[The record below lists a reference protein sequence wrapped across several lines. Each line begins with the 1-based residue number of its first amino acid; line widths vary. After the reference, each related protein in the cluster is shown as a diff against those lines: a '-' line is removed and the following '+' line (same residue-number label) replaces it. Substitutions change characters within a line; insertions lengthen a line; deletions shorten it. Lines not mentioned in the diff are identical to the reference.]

1 MSEDKANYNGPGK
14 VKFVGGKR
22 PEPSVTSA
30 LDVQTGGDH
39 YKDMKI
45 QPVEFIHA
53 NGLPFIEG
61 AIIKYVCRHKAK
73 NGRQDL
79 EKARHF
85 IDMLLEL
92 EYPEEE
98 KQQEKK
104 PHPSDD
110 VGEGYRK
117 IRVGESLQLGD
128 EYFSMMGYWKV
139 GKFTPGDILDDSVV
153 PYRRPM
159 KGQDNG

>member
-1 MSEDKANYNGPGK
+1 MSEDKANYNTTG
-14 VKFVGGKR
+14 
-22 PEPSVTSA
+22 SA

-92 EYPEEE
+92 EYPEEKDVPAE
-98 KQQEKK
+98 VVKK
-104 PHPSDD
+104 HPAIPEGYKLVTGNLPHPGD
-110 VGEGYRK
+110 EF
-117 IRVGESLQLGD
+117 LGD
-128 EYFSMMGYWKV
+128 DGEWHPVLPAMV
-139 GKFTPGDILDDSVV
+139 LPEDVHV
-153 PYRRPM
+153 RRPL

>member
-14 VKFVGGKR
+14 VKFVDGKR

-79 EKARHF
+79 ERARHF

-92 EYPEEE
+92 EYPEE
-98 KQQEKK
+98 K
-104 PHPSDD
+104 D
-110 VGEGYRK
+110 VPAEPEYLMLKEGDVVR
-117 IRVGESLQLGD
+117 RGD
-128 EYFSMMGYWKV
+128 EHSQDDGNTWKPVMASV
-139 GKFTPGDILDDSVV
+139 GSEAGGHSCF
-153 PYRRPM
+153 RRPM

>member
-1 MSEDKANYNGPGK
+1 MSEDPATNNATG
-14 VKFVGGKR
+14 
-22 PEPSVTSA
+22 SA
-30 LDVQTGGDH
+30 LDVQTGGSH

-53 NGLPFIEG
+53 NSLPFIEG

-92 EYPEEE
+92 EYPEET
-98 KQQEKK
+98 KVAKLD
-104 PHPSDD
+104 PSDD
-110 VGEGYRK
+110 LGDGYRRIKVGEVLK
-117 IRVGESLQLGD
+117 HGD
-128 EYFSMMGYWKV
+128 EYFSLEGYWKV
-139 GKFTPGDILDDSVV
+139 GKFIQGDILDDHVMA
-153 PYRRPM
+153 YRRPL
-159 KGQDNG
+159 G